1 MERLKEYFPRTST
14 DTLAMTVTFSSIPF
28 AFLHGVLYVTPTLYS
43 MNDDLT
49 GEERDYNRFNRIA
62 HCFFMV
68 YLLIVVLGDLILTLV
83 VDPSCQKITL
93 PHLAQPG
100 WAHCPNCK
108 QHVPPRTHHC
118 LTCRKCVL
126 RRDHHCFFVGRCIG
140 YQNHKY
146 FMLFVFHT
154 FIGSIYALV

>member
-1 MERLKEYFPRTST
+1 
-14 DTLAMTVTFSSIPF
+14 
-28 AFLHGVLYVTPTLYS
+28 

-100 WAHCPNCK
+100 WAHYPNCK

-140 YQNHKY
+140 YQNHKH